1 MGKFKK
7 VTATVLSAVMALSV
21 MSIPVFAEE
30 NAENEEA
37 VVEDSKATGFP
48 EAQEG
53 VIKLTEDVTVDTITV
68 TEDITYDLNGN
79 DLTYTGG
86 PISFE
91 GTTLRFI
98 DSSVKG
104 SKRGGTLELIG
115 IKGTTSAINP
125 KKDAAVEVKNINI
138 ECTGSAFYPQGD
150 AAAVN
155 IENCD
160 LKAAVYGIG
169 TNAATV
175 DNYGVVINIENSK
188 IITSSDDGDNT
199 AVLINVDGELNIIDS
214 ELISDRQALVVR
226 AGDAKVVGTKIT
238 VTGKFA
244 EQKDGN
250 ATKYQD
256 GNWKSGN
263 EVPTGAII
271 AGNTSE
277 SAYKAEA
284 NLTIE
289 DCEIES
295 ENKDVPAIFT
305 DANKNFAS
313 EVKITGNETVV
324 TGSVMKNNEQENA
337 DIVIMNG
344 TFTDDVE
351 EYLDEDSH
359 LVKDEDGNYVAM
371 DDKAFEESEKTFYI
385 NDVDDLELAVKNQAD
400 GVTWIFTGEDYE
412 IDSTILI
419 TSDIIIEGN
428 GSTIKV
434 TTDISGEPNGS
445 NSAIEI
451 ENGANVV
458 INNISIDGN
467 ENVKHG
473 INIFTAQGEDKI
485 KVELNGVSIEDC
497 KGYGV
502 VNNASDLTVTDI
514 STSGNG
520 WGGINVDN
528 SKSAGTDGASITING
543 GKIDEDNSLYFEN
556 ANAEA
561 GTTIDA
567 VIKDGTFEGNVT
579 VAGNNADVTI
589 EDGKFNGKVE
599 VTEDSNSDL
608 TIENGKFTNDV
619 SEYLDEDSHLV
630 KDEDGNYIAM
640 DEETYEDYLDD
651 NKSHGSSFELEEKEN
666 NRKDDDDKDK
676 EEDKKPEEPE
686 EESIFSDVAINDPNY
701 DAIVKVF
708 EKGWM
713 VGVSDGVFAPNGTLT
728 RGMAAT
734 ILWNKA
740 GKPEPVNA
748 APFLD
753 VTADAWYA
761 KAVAWAY
768 EQGIVLG
775 YDAETFGPND
785 FVTTE
790 QFTIMLDK
798 SEGKTPAPYAGGA
811 PNATRAWVASEI
823 A

>member
-37 VVEDSKATGFP
+37 VVEDSKATGLP
-48 EAQEG
+48 EAEDG
-53 VIKLTEDVTVDTITV
+53 VIKLTDDVTVDKITV

-86 PISFE
+86 PIGFE
-91 GTTLRFI
+91 EHTLRFI

-104 SKRGGTLELIG
+104 SKRGGTLKLTG
-115 IKGTTSAINP
+115 VAGNSSAINP
-125 KKDAAVEVKNINI
+125 KKGATVEVKNIKI
-138 ECTGSAFYPQGD
+138 ECTGSVFYPQGNT
-150 AAAVN
+150 AAVN
-155 IENCD
+155 IKNCD
-160 LKAAVYGIG
+160 IEAAVYGVG

-188 IITSSDDGDNT
+188 ITTSSDNGDNT
-199 AVLINVDGELNIIDS
+199 AVLINVEGTLNITDS
-214 ELISDRQALVVR
+214 ELTSDRQALVVR
-226 AGDAKVVGTKIT
+226 AGDAKVIGTKIT

-277 SAYKAEA
+277 NAYEAEA

-289 DCEIES
+289 DCEIGS

-313 EVKITGNETVV
+313 EVEITGNKTVV

-351 EYLDEDSH
+351 Q
-359 LVKDEDGNYVAM
+359 
-371 DDKAFEESEKTFYI
+371 F
-385 NDVDDLELAVKNQAD
+385 
-400 GVTWIFTGEDYE
+400 
-412 IDSTILI
+412 
-419 TSDIIIEGN
+419 
-428 GSTIKV
+428 
-434 TTDISGEPNGS
+434 
-445 NSAIEI
+445 
-451 ENGANVV
+451 
-458 INNISIDGN
+458 
-467 ENVKHG
+467 
-473 INIFTAQGEDKI
+473 
-485 KVELNGVSIEDC
+485 
-497 KGYGV
+497 
-502 VNNASDLTVTDI
+502 
-514 STSGNG
+514 
-520 WGGINVDN
+520 
-528 SKSAGTDGASITING
+528 
-543 GKIDEDNSLYFEN
+543 
-556 ANAEA
+556 
-561 GTTIDA
+561 
-567 VIKDGTFEGNVT
+567 
-579 VAGNNADVTI
+579 
-589 EDGKFNGKVE
+589 
-599 VTEDSNSDL
+599 
-608 TIENGKFTNDV
+608 
-619 SEYLDEDSHLV
+619 LDEDSHLV

-651 NKSHGSSFELEEKEN
+651 NKSHGSRYELEEKEN
-666 NRKDDDDKDK
+666 DRKDDDDEDK
-676 EEDKKPEEPE
+676 EEDKKPEEKPEEPE
-686 EESIFSDVAINDPNY
+686 EESIFGDVAIDDPNY

-811 PNATRAWVASEI
+811 PNATRAWVASKI

>member
-1 MGKFKK
+1 MGRFKK
-7 VTATVLSAVMALSV
+7 VIATVLSAVMAFSV
-21 MSIPVFAEE
+21 MGVTAFADDKYAKDAEIKIATAEE
-30 NAENEEA
+30 L
-37 VVEDSKATGFP
+37 VE
-48 EAQEG
+48 
-53 VIKLTEDVTVDTITV
+53 
-68 TEDITYDLNGN
+68 
-79 DLTYTGG
+79 
-86 PISFE
+86 
-91 GTTLRFI
+91 
-98 DSSVKG
+98 
-104 SKRGGTLELIG
+104 
-115 IKGTTSAINP
+115 
-125 KKDAAVEVKNINI
+125 
-138 ECTGSAFYPQGD
+138 
-150 AAAVN
+150 
-155 IENCD
+155 
-160 LKAAVYGIG
+160 
-169 TNAATV
+169 
-175 DNYGVVINIENSK
+175 
-188 IITSSDDGDNT
+188 
-199 AVLINVDGELNIIDS
+199 
-214 ELISDRQALVVR
+214 
-226 AGDAKVVGTKIT
+226 
-238 VTGKFA
+238 
-244 EQKDGN
+244 
-250 ATKYQD
+250 
-256 GNWKSGN
+256 
-263 EVPTGAII
+263 
-271 AGNTSE
+271 
-277 SAYKAEA
+277 
-284 NLTIE
+284 
-289 DCEIES
+289 
-295 ENKDVPAIFT
+295 
-305 DANKNFAS
+305 
-313 EVKITGNETVV
+313 
-324 TGSVMKNNEQENA
+324 
-337 DIVIMNG
+337 
-344 TFTDDVE
+344 
-351 EYLDEDSH
+351 
-359 LVKDEDGNYVAM
+359 
-371 DDKAFEESEKTFYI
+371 
-385 NDVDDLELAVKNQAD
+385 AVKNQKN
-400 GVTWIFTGEDYE
+400 GQTWILSEGEYDVDDDLLEVEANINGVKNGFVFPIFVDDITIKAAKGDDVLITSSYDPGKESGGIWSNQNLITISGKNVEIQGVDLKGNYNSYYEGCNKVIELIAGGKNLVIEDVELLPLEDSEGKVSSGSIYFNVDDAGDSILKDVTMYSWVNAKAVNDGTVTVDNLVQDFRNNVYAGYSDDNYGYAWNPGVSGENVEVEKLVIKADNNTKIDEQIFNDNLRNGTVIELEEGTYE
-412 IDSTILI
+412 IDKTLLIDKDVTIN
-419 TSDIIIEGN
+419 GN

-434 TTDISGEPNGS
+434 TTDIFGEPNGS

-458 INNISIDGN
+458 INNVSIDGN

-543 GKIDEDNSLYFEN
+543 GKIDEDNSVYFEN

-561 GTTIDA
+561 GTTVDA

-666 NRKDDDDKDK
+666 DRKDDDDKDK

-713 VGVSDGVFAPNGTLT
+713 VGVSEKVFAPNGTLT

-811 PNATRAWVASEI
+811 PNATRAWVASKI

>member
-37 VVEDSKATGFP
+37 VVEDSKATGLP
-48 EAQEG
+48 EAEDG
-53 VIKLTEDVTVDTITV
+53 VIKLTDDVTVDKITV

-86 PISFE
+86 SIGFE
-91 GTTLRFI
+91 EHTLRFI

-104 SKRGGTLELIG
+104 SKRGGTLKLTG
-115 IKGTTSAINP
+115 VAGNSSAINP
-125 KKDAAVEVKNINI
+125 KKGATVEVKNIKI
-138 ECTGSAFYPQGD
+138 ECTGSVFYPQGNT
-150 AAAVN
+150 AAVN
-155 IENCD
+155 IKNCD
-160 LKAAVYGIG
+160 IEAAVYGVG

-188 IITSSDDGDNT
+188 ITTSSDNGDNT
-199 AVLINVDGELNIIDS
+199 AVLINVEGTLNITDS
-214 ELISDRQALVVR
+214 ELTSDRQALVVR
-226 AGDAKVVGTKIT
+226 AGDAKVIGTKIT

-244 EQKDGN
+244 EDQDGN
-250 ATKYQD
+250 AEKYQN
-256 GNWKSGN
+256 GNWGSGN

-277 SAYKAEA
+277 TAYKAEA

-295 ENKDVPAIFT
+295 ENKNVPAIFT

-351 EYLDEDSH
+351 QFLDEDSH

-371 DDKAFEESEKTFYI
+371 D
-385 NDVDDLELAVKNQAD
+385 
-400 GVTWIFTGEDYE
+400 
-412 IDSTILI
+412 
-419 TSDIIIEGN
+419 
-428 GSTIKV
+428 
-434 TTDISGEPNGS
+434 
-445 NSAIEI
+445 
-451 ENGANVV
+451 
-458 INNISIDGN
+458 
-467 ENVKHG
+467 
-473 INIFTAQGEDKI
+473 
-485 KVELNGVSIEDC
+485 
-497 KGYGV
+497 
-502 VNNASDLTVTDI
+502 
-514 STSGNG
+514 
-520 WGGINVDN
+520 
-528 SKSAGTDGASITING
+528 
-543 GKIDEDNSLYFEN
+543 
-556 ANAEA
+556 
-561 GTTIDA
+561 
-567 VIKDGTFEGNVT
+567 
-579 VAGNNADVTI
+579 
-589 EDGKFNGKVE
+589 
-599 VTEDSNSDL
+599 
-608 TIENGKFTNDV
+608 
-619 SEYLDEDSHLV
+619 
-630 KDEDGNYIAM
+630 
-640 DEETYEDYLDD
+640 EETYEDYLDD
-651 NKSHGSSFELEEKEN
+651 NKSHGSRYELEEKEN
-666 NRKDDDDKDK
+666 NRKDDDDEDK
-676 EEDKKPEEPE
+676 EEDKKPEEKPEEPE

-713 VGVSDGVFAPNGTLT
+713 VGVSEKVFAPNGTLT

-811 PNATRAWVASEI
+811 PNATRAWVASKI

>member
-7 VTATVLSAVMALSV
+7 VIATVLSAVMAFSV
-21 MSIPVFAEE
+21 MGVTAFADDKYAKDAEIKIATAEE
-30 NAENEEA
+30 L
-37 VVEDSKATGFP
+37 VE
-48 EAQEG
+48 
-53 VIKLTEDVTVDTITV
+53 
-68 TEDITYDLNGN
+68 
-79 DLTYTGG
+79 
-86 PISFE
+86 
-91 GTTLRFI
+91 
-98 DSSVKG
+98 
-104 SKRGGTLELIG
+104 
-115 IKGTTSAINP
+115 
-125 KKDAAVEVKNINI
+125 
-138 ECTGSAFYPQGD
+138 
-150 AAAVN
+150 
-155 IENCD
+155 
-160 LKAAVYGIG
+160 
-169 TNAATV
+169 
-175 DNYGVVINIENSK
+175 
-188 IITSSDDGDNT
+188 
-199 AVLINVDGELNIIDS
+199 
-214 ELISDRQALVVR
+214 
-226 AGDAKVVGTKIT
+226 
-238 VTGKFA
+238 
-244 EQKDGN
+244 
-250 ATKYQD
+250 
-256 GNWKSGN
+256 
-263 EVPTGAII
+263 
-271 AGNTSE
+271 
-277 SAYKAEA
+277 
-284 NLTIE
+284 
-289 DCEIES
+289 
-295 ENKDVPAIFT
+295 
-305 DANKNFAS
+305 
-313 EVKITGNETVV
+313 
-324 TGSVMKNNEQENA
+324 
-337 DIVIMNG
+337 
-344 TFTDDVE
+344 
-351 EYLDEDSH
+351 
-359 LVKDEDGNYVAM
+359 
-371 DDKAFEESEKTFYI
+371 
-385 NDVDDLELAVKNQAD
+385 AVKNQKN
-400 GVTWIFTGEDYE
+400 GQTWILSEGEYDVDDDLLEVEANINGVKNGFVFPIFVDDITIKAAKGDDVLITSSYDPGKESGGIWSNQNLITISGKNVEIQGVDLKGNYNSYYEGCNKVIELIAGGKNLVIEDVELLPLEDSEGKVSSGSIYFNVDDAGDSILKDVTMHSWVNAKAVNDGTVTVDNLVQDFRNNVYAGYSDDNYGYAWNPGVSGENVEVEKLVIKADNNTKIDEQIFNDNLRNGTVIELEEGTYE
-412 IDSTILI
+412 IDKTLLIDKDVTIN
-419 TSDIIIEGN
+419 GN

-434 TTDISGEPNGS
+434 TTDIFGEPNGS

-458 INNISIDGN
+458 INNVSIDGN

-543 GKIDEDNSLYFEN
+543 GKIDEDNSVYFEN

-561 GTTIDA
+561 GTTVDA

-640 DEETYEDYLDD
+640 DEEEYEDYLDD

-713 VGVSDGVFAPNGTLT
+713 VGVSEKVFAPNGTLT

-811 PNATRAWVASEI
+811 PNATRAWVASKI

>member
-37 VVEDSKATGFP
+37 VVEDSKATGLP
-48 EAQEG
+48 EAEDG
-53 VIKLTEDVTVDTITV
+53 VIKLTDDVTVDKITV

-86 PISFE
+86 PIGFE
-91 GTTLRFI
+91 EHTLRFI

-104 SKRGGTLELIG
+104 SKRGGTLKLTG
-115 IKGTTSAINP
+115 VAGNSSAINP
-125 KKDAAVEVKNINI
+125 KKGATVEVKNIKI
-138 ECTGSAFYPQGD
+138 ECTGSVFYPQGNT
-150 AAAVN
+150 AAVN
-155 IENCD
+155 IKNCD
-160 LKAAVYGIG
+160 IEAAVYGVG

-188 IITSSDDGDNT
+188 ITTSSDNGDNT
-199 AVLINVDGELNIIDS
+199 AVLINVEGTLNITDS
-214 ELISDRQALVVR
+214 ELTSDRQALVVR
-226 AGDAKVVGTKIT
+226 AGDAKVIGTKIT

-277 SAYKAEA
+277 NAYEAEA

-289 DCEIES
+289 DCEIGS

-313 EVKITGNETVV
+313 EVEITGNKTVV

-351 EYLDEDSH
+351 QFLDEDSH

-371 DDKAFEESEKTFYI
+371 D
-385 NDVDDLELAVKNQAD
+385 
-400 GVTWIFTGEDYE
+400 
-412 IDSTILI
+412 
-419 TSDIIIEGN
+419 
-428 GSTIKV
+428 
-434 TTDISGEPNGS
+434 
-445 NSAIEI
+445 
-451 ENGANVV
+451 
-458 INNISIDGN
+458 
-467 ENVKHG
+467 
-473 INIFTAQGEDKI
+473 
-485 KVELNGVSIEDC
+485 
-497 KGYGV
+497 
-502 VNNASDLTVTDI
+502 
-514 STSGNG
+514 
-520 WGGINVDN
+520 
-528 SKSAGTDGASITING
+528 
-543 GKIDEDNSLYFEN
+543 
-556 ANAEA
+556 
-561 GTTIDA
+561 
-567 VIKDGTFEGNVT
+567 
-579 VAGNNADVTI
+579 
-589 EDGKFNGKVE
+589 
-599 VTEDSNSDL
+599 
-608 TIENGKFTNDV
+608 
-619 SEYLDEDSHLV
+619 
-630 KDEDGNYIAM
+630 
-640 DEETYEDYLDD
+640 EETYEDYLDD
-651 NKSHGSSFELEEKEN
+651 KKSHGSRYELEEKEN
-666 NRKDDDDKDK
+666 DRKDDDDEDK
-676 EEDKKPEEPE
+676 EENKKPEEKPEEPE
-686 EESIFSDVAINDPNY
+686 EESIFSDVAIDDPNY

-811 PNATRAWVASEI
+811 PNATRAWVASKI

>member
-37 VVEDSKATGFP
+37 VVEDSKATGLP
-48 EAQEG
+48 EAEDG
-53 VIKLTEDVTVDTITV
+53 VIKLTDDVTVDKITV

-86 PISFE
+86 SIGFE
-91 GTTLRFI
+91 EHTLRFI

-104 SKRGGTLELIG
+104 SKRGGTLKLTG
-115 IKGTTSAINP
+115 VAGNSSAINP
-125 KKDAAVEVKNINI
+125 KKGATVEVKNIKI
-138 ECTGSAFYPQGD
+138 ECTGSVFYPQGNT
-150 AAAVN
+150 AAVN
-155 IENCD
+155 IKNCD
-160 LKAAVYGIG
+160 IEAAVYGVG

-188 IITSSDDGDNT
+188 ITTSSDNGDNT
-199 AVLINVDGELNIIDS
+199 AVLINVEGTLNITDS
-214 ELISDRQALVVR
+214 ELTSDRQALVVR
-226 AGDAKVVGTKIT
+226 AGDAKVIGTKIT

-271 AGNTSE
+271 VG
-277 SAYKAEA
+277 
-284 NLTIE
+284 
-289 DCEIES
+289 EIES
-295 ENKDVPAIFT
+295 ENKEVPAIFT

-351 EYLDEDSH
+351 Q
-359 LVKDEDGNYVAM
+359 
-371 DDKAFEESEKTFYI
+371 F
-385 NDVDDLELAVKNQAD
+385 
-400 GVTWIFTGEDYE
+400 
-412 IDSTILI
+412 
-419 TSDIIIEGN
+419 
-428 GSTIKV
+428 
-434 TTDISGEPNGS
+434 
-445 NSAIEI
+445 
-451 ENGANVV
+451 
-458 INNISIDGN
+458 
-467 ENVKHG
+467 
-473 INIFTAQGEDKI
+473 
-485 KVELNGVSIEDC
+485 
-497 KGYGV
+497 
-502 VNNASDLTVTDI
+502 
-514 STSGNG
+514 
-520 WGGINVDN
+520 
-528 SKSAGTDGASITING
+528 
-543 GKIDEDNSLYFEN
+543 
-556 ANAEA
+556 
-561 GTTIDA
+561 
-567 VIKDGTFEGNVT
+567 
-579 VAGNNADVTI
+579 
-589 EDGKFNGKVE
+589 
-599 VTEDSNSDL
+599 
-608 TIENGKFTNDV
+608 
-619 SEYLDEDSHLV
+619 LDEDSHLV

-686 EESIFSDVAINDPNY
+686 EESIFSDVAIDDPNY

-811 PNATRAWVASEI
+811 PNATRAWVASKI

>member
-37 VVEDSKATGFP
+37 VVEDSKATGLP
-48 EAQEG
+48 EAEDG
-53 VIKLTEDVTVDTITV
+53 VIKLTDDVTVDKITV

-86 PISFE
+86 PIGFE
-91 GTTLRFI
+91 EHTLRFI

-104 SKRGGTLELIG
+104 SKRGGTLKLTG
-115 IKGTTSAINP
+115 VAGNSSAINP
-125 KKDAAVEVKNINI
+125 KKGATVEVKNIKI
-138 ECTGSAFYPQGD
+138 ECTGSVFYPQGNT
-150 AAAVN
+150 AAVN
-155 IENCD
+155 IKNCD
-160 LKAAVYGIG
+160 IEAAVYGVG

-188 IITSSDDGDNT
+188 ITTSSDNGDNT
-199 AVLINVDGELNIIDS
+199 AVLINVEGTLNITDS
-214 ELISDRQALVVR
+214 ELTSDRQALVVR
-226 AGDAKVVGTKIT
+226 AGDAKVIGTKIT

-277 SAYKAEA
+277 NAYEAEA

-289 DCEIES
+289 DCEIGS

-313 EVKITGNETVV
+313 EVEITGNKTVV

-351 EYLDEDSH
+351 Q
-359 LVKDEDGNYVAM
+359 
-371 DDKAFEESEKTFYI
+371 F
-385 NDVDDLELAVKNQAD
+385 
-400 GVTWIFTGEDYE
+400 
-412 IDSTILI
+412 
-419 TSDIIIEGN
+419 
-428 GSTIKV
+428 
-434 TTDISGEPNGS
+434 
-445 NSAIEI
+445 
-451 ENGANVV
+451 
-458 INNISIDGN
+458 
-467 ENVKHG
+467 
-473 INIFTAQGEDKI
+473 
-485 KVELNGVSIEDC
+485 
-497 KGYGV
+497 
-502 VNNASDLTVTDI
+502 
-514 STSGNG
+514 
-520 WGGINVDN
+520 
-528 SKSAGTDGASITING
+528 
-543 GKIDEDNSLYFEN
+543 
-556 ANAEA
+556 
-561 GTTIDA
+561 
-567 VIKDGTFEGNVT
+567 
-579 VAGNNADVTI
+579 
-589 EDGKFNGKVE
+589 
-599 VTEDSNSDL
+599 
-608 TIENGKFTNDV
+608 
-619 SEYLDEDSHLV
+619 LDEDSHLV

-651 NKSHGSSFELEEKEN
+651 NKSHGSRYELEEKEN
-666 NRKDDDDKDK
+666 DRKDDDDEDK
-676 EEDKKPEEPE
+676 EEDKKPEEKPEEPE
-686 EESIFSDVAINDPNY
+686 EESIFSDVAIDDPNY

-811 PNATRAWVASEI
+811 PNATRAWVASKI

>member
-37 VVEDSKATGFP
+37 VVEDSKATGLP
-48 EAQEG
+48 EAEDG
-53 VIKLTEDVTVDTITV
+53 VIKLTDDVTVDKITV

-86 PISFE
+86 SIGFE
-91 GTTLRFI
+91 EHTLRFI

-104 SKRGGTLELIG
+104 SKRGGTLKLTG
-115 IKGTTSAINP
+115 VAGNSSAINP
-125 KKDAAVEVKNINI
+125 KKGATVEVKNIKI
-138 ECTGSAFYPQGD
+138 ECTGSVFYPQGNT
-150 AAAVN
+150 AAVN
-155 IENCD
+155 IKNCD
-160 LKAAVYGIG
+160 IEAAVYGVG

-188 IITSSDDGDNT
+188 ITTSSDNGDNT
-199 AVLINVDGELNIIDS
+199 AVLINVEGTLNITDS
-214 ELISDRQALVVR
+214 ELTSDRQALVVR
-226 AGDAKVVGTKIT
+226 AGDAKVIGTKIT

-271 AGNTSE
+271 VGNTSE
-277 SAYKAEA
+277 NAYEAEA
-284 NLTIE
+284 NLTIK

-295 ENKDVPAIFT
+295 ENKEVPAIFT

-351 EYLDEDSH
+351 Q
-359 LVKDEDGNYVAM
+359 
-371 DDKAFEESEKTFYI
+371 F
-385 NDVDDLELAVKNQAD
+385 
-400 GVTWIFTGEDYE
+400 
-412 IDSTILI
+412 
-419 TSDIIIEGN
+419 
-428 GSTIKV
+428 
-434 TTDISGEPNGS
+434 
-445 NSAIEI
+445 
-451 ENGANVV
+451 
-458 INNISIDGN
+458 
-467 ENVKHG
+467 
-473 INIFTAQGEDKI
+473 
-485 KVELNGVSIEDC
+485 
-497 KGYGV
+497 
-502 VNNASDLTVTDI
+502 
-514 STSGNG
+514 
-520 WGGINVDN
+520 
-528 SKSAGTDGASITING
+528 
-543 GKIDEDNSLYFEN
+543 
-556 ANAEA
+556 
-561 GTTIDA
+561 
-567 VIKDGTFEGNVT
+567 
-579 VAGNNADVTI
+579 
-589 EDGKFNGKVE
+589 
-599 VTEDSNSDL
+599 
-608 TIENGKFTNDV
+608 
-619 SEYLDEDSHLV
+619 LDEDSHLV

-651 NKSHGSSFELEEKEN
+651 NKSHGSRYELEEKEN
-666 NRKDDDDKDK
+666 DRKDDDDKDK
-676 EEDKKPEEPE
+676 EEDKKPETPE
-686 EESIFSDVAINDPNY
+686 EESIFGDVAIDDPNY

-811 PNATRAWVASEI
+811 PNATRAWVASKI

>member
-37 VVEDSKATGFP
+37 VVEDSKATGLP
-48 EAQEG
+48 EAEDG
-53 VIKLTEDVTVDTITV
+53 VIKLTDDVTVDKITV

-86 PISFE
+86 PIGFE
-91 GTTLRFI
+91 EHTLRFI

-104 SKRGGTLELIG
+104 SKRGGTLKLTG
-115 IKGTTSAINP
+115 VAGNSSAINP
-125 KKDAAVEVKNINI
+125 KKGATVEVKNIKI
-138 ECTGSAFYPQGD
+138 ECTGSVFYPQGNT
-150 AAAVN
+150 AAVN
-155 IENCD
+155 IKNCD
-160 LKAAVYGIG
+160 IEAAVYGVG

-188 IITSSDDGDNT
+188 ITTSSKDGDNT

-214 ELISDRQALVVR
+214 ELTSDRQALVVR
-226 AGDAKVVGTKIT
+226 AGDAKVTGTKIT

-244 EQKDGN
+244 EQKNGN

-277 SAYKAEA
+277 NAYEAEA

-313 EVKITGNETVV
+313 EVEITGNKTVV

-351 EYLDEDSH
+351 QFLDEYSH
-359 LVKDEDGNYVAM
+359 LVKDEDGNYV
-371 DDKAFEESEKTFYI
+371 
-385 NDVDDLELAVKNQAD
+385 
-400 GVTWIFTGEDYE
+400 
-412 IDSTILI
+412 
-419 TSDIIIEGN
+419 
-428 GSTIKV
+428 
-434 TTDISGEPNGS
+434 
-445 NSAIEI
+445 
-451 ENGANVV
+451 
-458 INNISIDGN
+458 
-467 ENVKHG
+467 
-473 INIFTAQGEDKI
+473 
-485 KVELNGVSIEDC
+485 
-497 KGYGV
+497 
-502 VNNASDLTVTDI
+502 
-514 STSGNG
+514 
-520 WGGINVDN
+520 
-528 SKSAGTDGASITING
+528 
-543 GKIDEDNSLYFEN
+543 
-556 ANAEA
+556 
-561 GTTIDA
+561 
-567 VIKDGTFEGNVT
+567 
-579 VAGNNADVTI
+579 
-589 EDGKFNGKVE
+589 
-599 VTEDSNSDL
+599 
-608 TIENGKFTNDV
+608 
-619 SEYLDEDSHLV
+619 
-630 KDEDGNYIAM
+630 AM

-651 NKSHGSSFELEEKEN
+651 NKSHGSRYELEEKEN
-666 NRKDDDDKDK
+666 NRKDDDDEDK
-676 EEDKKPEEPE
+676 EEDKKPEEKPE
-686 EESIFSDVAINDPNY
+686 EPKEESIFSDVAIDDPNY

-713 VGVSDGVFAPNGTLT
+713 VGVSEKVFAPNGTLT

>member
-7 VTATVLSAVMALSV
+7 VIATVLSAVMAFSV
-21 MSIPVFAEE
+21 MGVTAFADDKYAKDAEIKIATAEE
-30 NAENEEA
+30 L
-37 VVEDSKATGFP
+37 VE
-48 EAQEG
+48 
-53 VIKLTEDVTVDTITV
+53 
-68 TEDITYDLNGN
+68 
-79 DLTYTGG
+79 
-86 PISFE
+86 
-91 GTTLRFI
+91 
-98 DSSVKG
+98 
-104 SKRGGTLELIG
+104 
-115 IKGTTSAINP
+115 
-125 KKDAAVEVKNINI
+125 
-138 ECTGSAFYPQGD
+138 
-150 AAAVN
+150 
-155 IENCD
+155 
-160 LKAAVYGIG
+160 
-169 TNAATV
+169 
-175 DNYGVVINIENSK
+175 
-188 IITSSDDGDNT
+188 
-199 AVLINVDGELNIIDS
+199 
-214 ELISDRQALVVR
+214 
-226 AGDAKVVGTKIT
+226 
-238 VTGKFA
+238 
-244 EQKDGN
+244 
-250 ATKYQD
+250 
-256 GNWKSGN
+256 
-263 EVPTGAII
+263 
-271 AGNTSE
+271 
-277 SAYKAEA
+277 
-284 NLTIE
+284 
-289 DCEIES
+289 
-295 ENKDVPAIFT
+295 
-305 DANKNFAS
+305 
-313 EVKITGNETVV
+313 
-324 TGSVMKNNEQENA
+324 
-337 DIVIMNG
+337 
-344 TFTDDVE
+344 
-351 EYLDEDSH
+351 
-359 LVKDEDGNYVAM
+359 
-371 DDKAFEESEKTFYI
+371 
-385 NDVDDLELAVKNQAD
+385 AVKNQKN
-400 GVTWIFTGEDYE
+400 GQTWILSEGEYDVDDDLLEVEANINGVKNGFVFPIFVDDITIKAAKVDDVLITSSYDPGKESGGIWSNQNLITISGKNVEIQGVDLKGNYNSYYEGCNKVIELIAGGKNLVIEDVELLPLEDSEGKVSSGSIYFNVDDAGDSILKDVTMYSWVNAKAVNDGTVTVDNLVQDFRNNVYAGYSDDNYGYAWNPGVSGENVEVEKLVIKADNNTKIDEQIFNDNLRNGTVIELEEGTYE
-412 IDSTILI
+412 IDKTLLIDKDVTIN
-419 TSDIIIEGN
+419 GN

-434 TTDISGEPNGS
+434 TTDIFGEPNGS

-458 INNISIDGN
+458 INNVSIDGN

-543 GKIDEDNSLYFEN
+543 GKIDEDNSVYFEN

-561 GTTIDA
+561 GTTVDA

-666 NRKDDDDKDK
+666 DRKDDDDKDK
-676 EEDKKPEEPE
+676 EEDKKPETPE
-686 EESIFSDVAINDPNY
+686 EESIFGDVAIDDPNY

-811 PNATRAWVASEI
+811 PNATRAWVASKI

>member
-7 VTATVLSAVMALSV
+7 VIATVLSAVMAFSV
-21 MSIPVFAEE
+21 MGVTAFADDKYAKDAEIKIATAEE
-30 NAENEEA
+30 L
-37 VVEDSKATGFP
+37 VE
-48 EAQEG
+48 
-53 VIKLTEDVTVDTITV
+53 
-68 TEDITYDLNGN
+68 
-79 DLTYTGG
+79 
-86 PISFE
+86 
-91 GTTLRFI
+91 
-98 DSSVKG
+98 
-104 SKRGGTLELIG
+104 
-115 IKGTTSAINP
+115 
-125 KKDAAVEVKNINI
+125 
-138 ECTGSAFYPQGD
+138 
-150 AAAVN
+150 
-155 IENCD
+155 
-160 LKAAVYGIG
+160 
-169 TNAATV
+169 
-175 DNYGVVINIENSK
+175 
-188 IITSSDDGDNT
+188 
-199 AVLINVDGELNIIDS
+199 
-214 ELISDRQALVVR
+214 
-226 AGDAKVVGTKIT
+226 
-238 VTGKFA
+238 
-244 EQKDGN
+244 
-250 ATKYQD
+250 
-256 GNWKSGN
+256 
-263 EVPTGAII
+263 
-271 AGNTSE
+271 
-277 SAYKAEA
+277 
-284 NLTIE
+284 
-289 DCEIES
+289 
-295 ENKDVPAIFT
+295 
-305 DANKNFAS
+305 
-313 EVKITGNETVV
+313 
-324 TGSVMKNNEQENA
+324 
-337 DIVIMNG
+337 
-344 TFTDDVE
+344 
-351 EYLDEDSH
+351 
-359 LVKDEDGNYVAM
+359 
-371 DDKAFEESEKTFYI
+371 
-385 NDVDDLELAVKNQAD
+385 AVKNQKN
-400 GVTWIFTGEDYE
+400 GQTWILSEGEYDVDDDLLEVEANINGVKNGFVFPIFVDDITIKAAKGDDVLITSSYDPGKESGGIWSNQNLITISGKNVEIQGVDLKGNYNSYYEGCNKVIELIAGGKNLVIEDVELLPLEDSEGKVSSGSIYFNVDDAGDSILKDVTMYSWVNAKAVNDGTVTVDNLVQDFRNNVYAGYSDDNYGYAWNPGVSGENVEVEKLVIKADNNTKIDEQIFNDNLRNGTVIELEEGTYE
-412 IDSTILI
+412 IDKTLLIDKDVTIN
-419 TSDIIIEGN
+419 GN

-434 TTDISGEPNGS
+434 TTDIFGEPNGS

-458 INNISIDGN
+458 INNVSIDGN

-543 GKIDEDNSLYFEN
+543 GKIDEDNSVYFEN

-561 GTTIDA
+561 GTTVDA

-666 NRKDDDDKDK
+666 DRKDDDDKDK
-676 EEDKKPEEPE
+676 EEDKKPETPE
-686 EESIFSDVAINDPNY
+686 EESIFGDVAIDDPNY

-811 PNATRAWVASEI
+811 PNATRAWVASKI

>member
-37 VVEDSKATGFP
+37 VVEDSKATGLP
-48 EAQEG
+48 EAEDG
-53 VIKLTEDVTVDTITV
+53 VIKLTDDVTVDKITV

-86 PISFE
+86 SIGFE
-91 GTTLRFI
+91 EHTLRFI

-104 SKRGGTLELIG
+104 SKRGGTLKLTG
-115 IKGTTSAINP
+115 VAGNSSAINP
-125 KKDAAVEVKNINI
+125 KKGATVEVKNIKI
-138 ECTGSAFYPQGD
+138 ECTGSVFYPQGNT
-150 AAAVN
+150 AAVN
-155 IENCD
+155 IKNCD
-160 LKAAVYGIG
+160 IEAAVYGVG

-188 IITSSDDGDNT
+188 ITTSSDNGDNT
-199 AVLINVDGELNIIDS
+199 AVLINVEGTLNITDS
-214 ELISDRQALVVR
+214 ELTSDRQALVVR
-226 AGDAKVVGTKIT
+226 AGDAKVIGTKIT

-271 AGNTSE
+271 VGNTSE
-277 SAYKAEA
+277 NAYEAEA
-284 NLTIE
+284 NLTIK

-295 ENKDVPAIFT
+295 ENKEVPAIFT

-351 EYLDEDSH
+351 QFLDEDSH

-371 DDKAFEESEKTFYI
+371 D
-385 NDVDDLELAVKNQAD
+385 
-400 GVTWIFTGEDYE
+400 
-412 IDSTILI
+412 
-419 TSDIIIEGN
+419 
-428 GSTIKV
+428 
-434 TTDISGEPNGS
+434 
-445 NSAIEI
+445 
-451 ENGANVV
+451 
-458 INNISIDGN
+458 
-467 ENVKHG
+467 
-473 INIFTAQGEDKI
+473 
-485 KVELNGVSIEDC
+485 
-497 KGYGV
+497 
-502 VNNASDLTVTDI
+502 
-514 STSGNG
+514 
-520 WGGINVDN
+520 
-528 SKSAGTDGASITING
+528 
-543 GKIDEDNSLYFEN
+543 
-556 ANAEA
+556 
-561 GTTIDA
+561 
-567 VIKDGTFEGNVT
+567 
-579 VAGNNADVTI
+579 
-589 EDGKFNGKVE
+589 
-599 VTEDSNSDL
+599 
-608 TIENGKFTNDV
+608 
-619 SEYLDEDSHLV
+619 
-630 KDEDGNYIAM
+630 
-640 DEETYEDYLDD
+640 EETYEDYLDD
-651 NKSHGSSFELEEKEN
+651 KKSHGSRYELEEKEN
-666 NRKDDDDKDK
+666 DRKDDDDEDK
-676 EEDKKPEEPE
+676 EEDKKPEEKPEEPE
-686 EESIFSDVAINDPNY
+686 EESIFSDVAIDDPNY

-811 PNATRAWVASEI
+811 PNATRAWVASKI

>member
-37 VVEDSKATGFP
+37 VVEDSKATGLP
-48 EAQEG
+48 EAEDG
-53 VIKLTEDVTVDTITV
+53 VIKLTDDVTVDKITV

-86 PISFE
+86 PIGFE
-91 GTTLRFI
+91 EHTLRFI

-104 SKRGGTLELIG
+104 SKRGGTLKLTG
-115 IKGTTSAINP
+115 VAGNSSAINP
-125 KKDAAVEVKNINI
+125 KKGATVEVKNIKI
-138 ECTGSAFYPQGD
+138 ECTGSVFYPQGNT
-150 AAAVN
+150 AAVN
-155 IENCD
+155 IKNCD
-160 LKAAVYGIG
+160 IEAAVYGVG

-188 IITSSDDGDNT
+188 ITTSSDNGDNT
-199 AVLINVDGELNIIDS
+199 AVLINVEGTLNITDS
-214 ELISDRQALVVR
+214 ELTSDRQALVVR
-226 AGDAKVVGTKIT
+226 AGDAKVIGTKIT

-277 SAYKAEA
+277 NAYEAEA

-289 DCEIES
+289 DCEIGS

-313 EVKITGNETVV
+313 EVEITGNKTVV

-351 EYLDEDSH
+351 QFLDEDSH

-371 DDKAFEESEKTFYI
+371 D
-385 NDVDDLELAVKNQAD
+385 
-400 GVTWIFTGEDYE
+400 
-412 IDSTILI
+412 
-419 TSDIIIEGN
+419 
-428 GSTIKV
+428 
-434 TTDISGEPNGS
+434 
-445 NSAIEI
+445 
-451 ENGANVV
+451 
-458 INNISIDGN
+458 
-467 ENVKHG
+467 
-473 INIFTAQGEDKI
+473 
-485 KVELNGVSIEDC
+485 
-497 KGYGV
+497 
-502 VNNASDLTVTDI
+502 
-514 STSGNG
+514 
-520 WGGINVDN
+520 
-528 SKSAGTDGASITING
+528 
-543 GKIDEDNSLYFEN
+543 
-556 ANAEA
+556 
-561 GTTIDA
+561 
-567 VIKDGTFEGNVT
+567 
-579 VAGNNADVTI
+579 
-589 EDGKFNGKVE
+589 
-599 VTEDSNSDL
+599 
-608 TIENGKFTNDV
+608 
-619 SEYLDEDSHLV
+619 
-630 KDEDGNYIAM
+630 
-640 DEETYEDYLDD
+640 EETYEDYLDD
-651 NKSHGSSFELEEKEN
+651 NKSHGSRYELEEKEN
-666 NRKDDDDKDK
+666 DRKDDDDEDK
-676 EEDKKPEEPE
+676 EENKKPEEKPEEPE
-686 EESIFSDVAINDPNY
+686 EESIFSDVAIDDPNY

-811 PNATRAWVASEI
+811 PNATRAWVASKI

>member
-37 VVEDSKATGFP
+37 VVEDSKATGLP
-48 EAQEG
+48 EAEDG
-53 VIKLTEDVTVDTITV
+53 VIKLTDDVTVDKITV

-86 PISFE
+86 PIGFE
-91 GTTLRFI
+91 EHTLRFI

-104 SKRGGTLELIG
+104 SKRGGTLKLTG
-115 IKGTTSAINP
+115 VAGNSSAINP
-125 KKDAAVEVKNINI
+125 KKGATVEVKNIKI
-138 ECTGSAFYPQGD
+138 ECTGSVFYPQGNT
-150 AAAVN
+150 AAVN
-155 IENCD
+155 IKNCD
-160 LKAAVYGIG
+160 IEAAVYGVG

-188 IITSSDDGDNT
+188 ITTSSDNGDNT
-199 AVLINVDGELNIIDS
+199 AVLINVEGTLNITDS
-214 ELISDRQALVVR
+214 ELTSDRQALVVR
-226 AGDAKVVGTKIT
+226 AGDAKVIGTKIT

-277 SAYKAEA
+277 NAYEAEA

-289 DCEIES
+289 DCEIGS

-313 EVKITGNETVV
+313 EVEITGNKTVV

-351 EYLDEDSH
+351 Q
-359 LVKDEDGNYVAM
+359 
-371 DDKAFEESEKTFYI
+371 F
-385 NDVDDLELAVKNQAD
+385 
-400 GVTWIFTGEDYE
+400 
-412 IDSTILI
+412 
-419 TSDIIIEGN
+419 
-428 GSTIKV
+428 
-434 TTDISGEPNGS
+434 
-445 NSAIEI
+445 
-451 ENGANVV
+451 
-458 INNISIDGN
+458 
-467 ENVKHG
+467 
-473 INIFTAQGEDKI
+473 
-485 KVELNGVSIEDC
+485 
-497 KGYGV
+497 
-502 VNNASDLTVTDI
+502 
-514 STSGNG
+514 
-520 WGGINVDN
+520 
-528 SKSAGTDGASITING
+528 
-543 GKIDEDNSLYFEN
+543 
-556 ANAEA
+556 
-561 GTTIDA
+561 
-567 VIKDGTFEGNVT
+567 
-579 VAGNNADVTI
+579 
-589 EDGKFNGKVE
+589 
-599 VTEDSNSDL
+599 
-608 TIENGKFTNDV
+608 
-619 SEYLDEDSHLV
+619 LDEDSHLV

-651 NKSHGSSFELEEKEN
+651 NKSHGSRYELEEKEN
-666 NRKDDDDKDK
+666 DRKDDDDEDK
-676 EEDKKPEEPE
+676 EEDKKPEEKPEEPE
-686 EESIFSDVAINDPNY
+686 EESIFSDVAIDDPNY

-753 VTADAWYA
+753 VTADAWYT

-811 PNATRAWVASEI
+811 PNATRAWVASKI

>member
-37 VVEDSKATGFP
+37 VVEDSKATGLP
-48 EAQEG
+48 EAEDG
-53 VIKLTEDVTVDTITV
+53 VIKLTDDVTVDKITV

-86 PISFE
+86 SIGFE
-91 GTTLRFI
+91 EHTLRFI

-104 SKRGGTLELIG
+104 SKRGGTLKLTG
-115 IKGTTSAINP
+115 VAGNSSAINP
-125 KKDAAVEVKNINI
+125 KKGATVEVKNIKI
-138 ECTGSAFYPQGD
+138 ECTGSVFYPQGNT
-150 AAAVN
+150 ATVN
-155 IENCD
+155 IKNCD
-160 LKAAVYGIG
+160 IEAAVYGVG
-169 TNAATV
+169 TNAAAV

-188 IITSSDDGDNT
+188 ITTSSDNGDNT
-199 AVLINVDGELNIIDS
+199 AVLINVEGTLNITDS
-214 ELISDRQALVVR
+214 ELTSDRQALVVR
-226 AGDAKVVGTKIT
+226 AGDAKVIGTKIT

-250 ATKYQD
+250 ATKYQN
-256 GNWKSGN
+256 GNWGTGN

-271 AGNTSE
+271 VGNTSE
-277 SAYKAEA
+277 NAYEAEA
-284 NLTIE
+284 NLTIK

-295 ENKDVPAIFT
+295 ENKEVPAIFT

-351 EYLDEDSH
+351 Q
-359 LVKDEDGNYVAM
+359 
-371 DDKAFEESEKTFYI
+371 F
-385 NDVDDLELAVKNQAD
+385 
-400 GVTWIFTGEDYE
+400 
-412 IDSTILI
+412 
-419 TSDIIIEGN
+419 
-428 GSTIKV
+428 
-434 TTDISGEPNGS
+434 
-445 NSAIEI
+445 
-451 ENGANVV
+451 
-458 INNISIDGN
+458 
-467 ENVKHG
+467 
-473 INIFTAQGEDKI
+473 
-485 KVELNGVSIEDC
+485 
-497 KGYGV
+497 
-502 VNNASDLTVTDI
+502 
-514 STSGNG
+514 
-520 WGGINVDN
+520 
-528 SKSAGTDGASITING
+528 
-543 GKIDEDNSLYFEN
+543 
-556 ANAEA
+556 
-561 GTTIDA
+561 
-567 VIKDGTFEGNVT
+567 
-579 VAGNNADVTI
+579 
-589 EDGKFNGKVE
+589 
-599 VTEDSNSDL
+599 
-608 TIENGKFTNDV
+608 
-619 SEYLDEDSHLV
+619 LDEDSHLV

-651 NKSHGSSFELEEKEN
+651 NKSHGSRYELEEKEN
-666 NRKDDDDKDK
+666 DRKDDDDEDK
-676 EEDKKPEEPE
+676 EENKKPEEKPEEPE
-686 EESIFSDVAINDPNY
+686 EESIFSDVAIDDPNY

-811 PNATRAWVASEI
+811 PNATRAWVASKI

>member
-37 VVEDSKATGFP
+37 VVEDSKATGLP
-48 EAQEG
+48 EAEDG
-53 VIKLTEDVTVDTITV
+53 VIKLTDDVTVDKITV

-86 PISFE
+86 SIGFE
-91 GTTLRFI
+91 EHTLRFI

-104 SKRGGTLELIG
+104 SKRGGTLKLTG
-115 IKGTTSAINP
+115 VAGNSSAINP
-125 KKDAAVEVKNINI
+125 KKGATVEVKNIKI
-138 ECTGSAFYPQGD
+138 ECTGSVFYPQGNT
-150 AAAVN
+150 ATVN
-155 IENCD
+155 IKNCD
-160 LKAAVYGIG
+160 IEAAVYGVG

-188 IITSSDDGDNT
+188 ITTSSDNGDNT
-199 AVLINVDGELNIIDS
+199 AVLINVEGTLNITDS
-214 ELISDRQALVVR
+214 ELTSDRQALVVR
-226 AGDAKVVGTKIT
+226 AGDAKVIGTKIT

-250 ATKYQD
+250 ATKYQN
-256 GNWKSGN
+256 GNWGTGN

-271 AGNTSE
+271 VGNTSE
-277 SAYKAEA
+277 NAYEAEA
-284 NLTIE
+284 NLTIK

-295 ENKDVPAIFT
+295 ENKEVPAIFT

-351 EYLDEDSH
+351 Q
-359 LVKDEDGNYVAM
+359 
-371 DDKAFEESEKTFYI
+371 F
-385 NDVDDLELAVKNQAD
+385 
-400 GVTWIFTGEDYE
+400 
-412 IDSTILI
+412 
-419 TSDIIIEGN
+419 
-428 GSTIKV
+428 
-434 TTDISGEPNGS
+434 
-445 NSAIEI
+445 
-451 ENGANVV
+451 
-458 INNISIDGN
+458 
-467 ENVKHG
+467 
-473 INIFTAQGEDKI
+473 
-485 KVELNGVSIEDC
+485 
-497 KGYGV
+497 
-502 VNNASDLTVTDI
+502 
-514 STSGNG
+514 
-520 WGGINVDN
+520 
-528 SKSAGTDGASITING
+528 
-543 GKIDEDNSLYFEN
+543 
-556 ANAEA
+556 
-561 GTTIDA
+561 
-567 VIKDGTFEGNVT
+567 
-579 VAGNNADVTI
+579 
-589 EDGKFNGKVE
+589 
-599 VTEDSNSDL
+599 
-608 TIENGKFTNDV
+608 
-619 SEYLDEDSHLV
+619 LDEDSHLV

-651 NKSHGSSFELEEKEN
+651 NKSHGSRYELEEKEN
-666 NRKDDDDKDK
+666 DRKDDDDEDK
-676 EEDKKPEEPE
+676 EENKKPEEKPEEPE
-686 EESIFSDVAINDPNY
+686 EESIFSDVAIDDPNY

-811 PNATRAWVASEI
+811 PNATRAWVASKI

>member
-37 VVEDSKATGFP
+37 VVEDSKATGLP
-48 EAQEG
+48 EAEDG
-53 VIKLTEDVTVDTITV
+53 VIKLTDDVTVDKITV

-79 DLTYTGG
+79 DFTYTGG
-86 PISFE
+86 SIGFE
-91 GTTLRFI
+91 EHTLRFI

-104 SKRGGTLELIG
+104 SKRGGTLKLTG
-115 IKGTTSAINP
+115 VAGNSSAINP
-125 KKDAAVEVKNINI
+125 KKGATVEIKNIKI
-138 ECTGSAFYPQGD
+138 ECTGSVFYPQGNT
-150 AAAVN
+150 AAVN
-155 IENCD
+155 IKNCD
-160 LKAAVYGIG
+160 IEAAVYGVG

-188 IITSSDDGDNT
+188 ITTSSDNGDNT
-199 AVLINVDGELNIIDS
+199 AVLINVEGTLNITDS
-214 ELISDRQALVVR
+214 ELTSDRQALVVR
-226 AGDAKVVGTKIT
+226 AGDAKVIGTKIT

-271 AGNTSE
+271 VGNTSE
-277 SAYKAEA
+277 NAYEAEA
-284 NLTIE
+284 NLTIK

-295 ENKDVPAIFT
+295 ENKEVPAIFT

-351 EYLDEDSH
+351 QFLDEDSH

-371 DDKAFEESEKTFYI
+371 D
-385 NDVDDLELAVKNQAD
+385 
-400 GVTWIFTGEDYE
+400 
-412 IDSTILI
+412 
-419 TSDIIIEGN
+419 
-428 GSTIKV
+428 
-434 TTDISGEPNGS
+434 
-445 NSAIEI
+445 
-451 ENGANVV
+451 
-458 INNISIDGN
+458 
-467 ENVKHG
+467 
-473 INIFTAQGEDKI
+473 
-485 KVELNGVSIEDC
+485 
-497 KGYGV
+497 
-502 VNNASDLTVTDI
+502 
-514 STSGNG
+514 
-520 WGGINVDN
+520 
-528 SKSAGTDGASITING
+528 
-543 GKIDEDNSLYFEN
+543 
-556 ANAEA
+556 
-561 GTTIDA
+561 
-567 VIKDGTFEGNVT
+567 
-579 VAGNNADVTI
+579 
-589 EDGKFNGKVE
+589 
-599 VTEDSNSDL
+599 
-608 TIENGKFTNDV
+608 
-619 SEYLDEDSHLV
+619 
-630 KDEDGNYIAM
+630 
-640 DEETYEDYLDD
+640 EETYEDYLDD
-651 NKSHGSSFELEEKEN
+651 KKSHGSRYELEEKEN
-666 NRKDDDDKDK
+666 DRKDDDDEDK
-676 EEDKKPEEPE
+676 EEDKKPEEKPEEPE
-686 EESIFSDVAINDPNY
+686 EESIFSDVAIDDPNY

-713 VGVSDGVFAPNGTLT
+713 VGVSEKVFAPNGTLT

-753 VTADAWYA
+753 VTADAWYT

-811 PNATRAWVASEI
+811 PNATRAWVASKI

>member
-1 MGKFKK
+1 MAKNKWRNRIHPTDRQLCLTKKSGGGKIYLVIVCLSIKTKEDVYMKNFKR
-7 VTATVLSAVMALSV
+7 VAATALSAVMALGV
-21 MSIPVFAEE
+21 MNFTVFAEGKAVAKIGDVE
-30 NAENEEA
+30 YETLNAA
-37 VVEDSKATGFP
+37 VK
-48 EAQEG
+48 EAQKEENKGCTVEVLDDIEENGIAVQSGSDFTIDFNGNTYTIDGTVGSSGTETNGLQLLKGSDITLKDGTIESDTAYVLIQNYCNLTLIDMNLKGGDNCQYVISNNCGDTVISGETNITAREGWYAFDLYYWPDNGYGEG
-53 VIKLTEDVTVDTITV
+53 VSVTFDEDMTGKVEGKVEYGSDSTATEEDCVDKAKL
-68 TEDITYDLNGN
+68 
-79 DLTYTGG
+79 
-86 PISFE
+86 
-91 GTTLRFI
+91 
-98 DSSVKG
+98 
-104 SKRGGTLELIG
+104 
-115 IKGTTSAINP
+115 
-125 KKDAAVEVKNINI
+125 
-138 ECTGSAFYPQGD
+138 
-150 AAAVN
+150 N
-155 IENCD
+155 IENGNFD
-160 LKAAVYGIG
+160 IEIKNNLK
-169 TNAATV
+169 
-175 DNYGVVINIENSK
+175 DEKPSINIK
-188 IITSSDDGDNT
+188 
-199 AVLINVDGELNIIDS
+199 
-214 ELISDRQALVVR
+214 
-226 AGDAKVVGTKIT
+226 
-238 VTGKFA
+238 
-244 EQKDGN
+244 
-250 ATKYQD
+250 
-256 GNWKSGN
+256 
-263 EVPTGAII
+263 
-271 AGNTSE
+271 
-277 SAYKAEA
+277 
-284 NLTIE
+284 
-289 DCEIES
+289 
-295 ENKDVPAIFT
+295 
-305 DANKNFAS
+305 
-313 EVKITGNETVV
+313 
-324 TGSVMKNNEQENA
+324 
-337 DIVIMNG
+337 NG
-344 TFTDDVE
+344 TFTTDIE

-434 TTDISGEPNGS
+434 RTDISGEPNGS

-467 ENVKHG
+467 QNVKHG
-473 INIFTAQGEDKI
+473 INIFTAQGEDKV

-686 EESIFSDVAINDPNY
+686 EESIFSDVAIDDPNY

-713 VGVSDGVFAPNGTLT
+713 VGVSEKVFAPNGTLT

-811 PNATRAWVASEI
+811 PNATRAWVASKI

>member
-7 VTATVLSAVMALSV
+7 VIATVLSAVMAFSV
-21 MSIPVFAEE
+21 MGVTAFADDKYAKDAEIKIATAEE
-30 NAENEEA
+30 L
-37 VVEDSKATGFP
+37 VE
-48 EAQEG
+48 
-53 VIKLTEDVTVDTITV
+53 
-68 TEDITYDLNGN
+68 
-79 DLTYTGG
+79 
-86 PISFE
+86 
-91 GTTLRFI
+91 
-98 DSSVKG
+98 
-104 SKRGGTLELIG
+104 
-115 IKGTTSAINP
+115 
-125 KKDAAVEVKNINI
+125 
-138 ECTGSAFYPQGD
+138 
-150 AAAVN
+150 
-155 IENCD
+155 
-160 LKAAVYGIG
+160 
-169 TNAATV
+169 
-175 DNYGVVINIENSK
+175 
-188 IITSSDDGDNT
+188 
-199 AVLINVDGELNIIDS
+199 
-214 ELISDRQALVVR
+214 
-226 AGDAKVVGTKIT
+226 
-238 VTGKFA
+238 
-244 EQKDGN
+244 
-250 ATKYQD
+250 
-256 GNWKSGN
+256 
-263 EVPTGAII
+263 
-271 AGNTSE
+271 
-277 SAYKAEA
+277 
-284 NLTIE
+284 
-289 DCEIES
+289 
-295 ENKDVPAIFT
+295 
-305 DANKNFAS
+305 
-313 EVKITGNETVV
+313 
-324 TGSVMKNNEQENA
+324 
-337 DIVIMNG
+337 
-344 TFTDDVE
+344 
-351 EYLDEDSH
+351 
-359 LVKDEDGNYVAM
+359 
-371 DDKAFEESEKTFYI
+371 
-385 NDVDDLELAVKNQAD
+385 AVKNQKN
-400 GVTWIFTGEDYE
+400 GQTWILSEGEYDVDDDLLEVEANINGVKNGFVFPIFVDDITIKAAKGDDVLITSSYDPGKESGGIWSNQNLITISGKNVEIQGVDLKGNYNSYYEGCNKVIELIAGGKNLVIEDVELLPLEDSEGKVSSGSIYFNVDDAGDSILKDVTMYSWVNAKAVNDGTVTVDNLVQDFRNNVYAGYSDDNYGYAWNPGVSGENVEVEKLVIKADNNTKIDEQIFNDNLRNGTVIELEEGTYE
-412 IDSTILI
+412 IDKTLLIDKDVTIN
-419 TSDIIIEGN
+419 GN

-434 TTDISGEPNGS
+434 TTDIFGEPNGS

-458 INNISIDGN
+458 INNVSIDGN

-543 GKIDEDNSLYFEN
+543 GKIDEDNSVYFEN

-561 GTTIDA
+561 GTTVDA

-666 NRKDDDDKDK
+666 DRKDDDDKDK
-676 EEDKKPEEPE
+676 EEDKKPETPE
-686 EESIFSDVAINDPNY
+686 EESIFGDVAIDDPNY

-753 VTADAWYA
+753 VTADAWYT

-811 PNATRAWVASEI
+811 PNATRAWVASKI

>member
-37 VVEDSKATGFP
+37 VVEDSKATGLP
-48 EAQEG
+48 EAEDG
-53 VIKLTEDVTVDTITV
+53 VIKLTDDVTVDKITV

-86 PISFE
+86 PIGFE
-91 GTTLRFI
+91 EHTLRFI

-104 SKRGGTLELIG
+104 SKRGGTLKLTG
-115 IKGTTSAINP
+115 VAGNSSAINP
-125 KKDAAVEVKNINI
+125 KKGATVEVKNIKI
-138 ECTGSAFYPQGD
+138 ECTGSVFYPQGNT
-150 AAAVN
+150 AAVN
-155 IENCD
+155 IKNCD
-160 LKAAVYGIG
+160 IEAAVYGVG

-188 IITSSDDGDNT
+188 ITTSSDNGDNT
-199 AVLINVDGELNIIDS
+199 AVLINVEGTLNITDS
-214 ELISDRQALVVR
+214 ELTSDRQALVVR
-226 AGDAKVVGTKIT
+226 AGDAKVIGTKIT

-277 SAYKAEA
+277 NAYEAEA

-289 DCEIES
+289 DCEIGS

-351 EYLDEDSH
+351 Q
-359 LVKDEDGNYVAM
+359 
-371 DDKAFEESEKTFYI
+371 F
-385 NDVDDLELAVKNQAD
+385 
-400 GVTWIFTGEDYE
+400 
-412 IDSTILI
+412 
-419 TSDIIIEGN
+419 
-428 GSTIKV
+428 
-434 TTDISGEPNGS
+434 
-445 NSAIEI
+445 
-451 ENGANVV
+451 
-458 INNISIDGN
+458 
-467 ENVKHG
+467 
-473 INIFTAQGEDKI
+473 
-485 KVELNGVSIEDC
+485 
-497 KGYGV
+497 
-502 VNNASDLTVTDI
+502 
-514 STSGNG
+514 
-520 WGGINVDN
+520 
-528 SKSAGTDGASITING
+528 
-543 GKIDEDNSLYFEN
+543 
-556 ANAEA
+556 
-561 GTTIDA
+561 
-567 VIKDGTFEGNVT
+567 
-579 VAGNNADVTI
+579 
-589 EDGKFNGKVE
+589 
-599 VTEDSNSDL
+599 
-608 TIENGKFTNDV
+608 
-619 SEYLDEDSHLV
+619 LDEDSHLV

-651 NKSHGSSFELEEKEN
+651 NKSHGSRYELEEKEN
-666 NRKDDDDKDK
+666 DRKDDDDEDK
-676 EEDKKPEEPE
+676 EENKKPEEKPEEPE
-686 EESIFSDVAINDPNY
+686 EESIFSDVAIDDPNY

>member
-37 VVEDSKATGFP
+37 VVEDSKATGLP
-48 EAQEG
+48 EAEDG
-53 VIKLTEDVTVDTITV
+53 VIKLTDDVTVDKITV

-86 PISFE
+86 PIGFE
-91 GTTLRFI
+91 EHTLRFI

-104 SKRGGTLELIG
+104 SKRGGTLKLTG
-115 IKGTTSAINP
+115 VAGNSSAINP
-125 KKDAAVEVKNINI
+125 KKGATVEVKNIKI
-138 ECTGSAFYPQGD
+138 ECTGSVFYPQGNT
-150 AAAVN
+150 AAVN
-155 IENCD
+155 IKNCD
-160 LKAAVYGIG
+160 IEAAVYGVG

-188 IITSSDDGDNT
+188 ITTSSDNGDNT
-199 AVLINVDGELNIIDS
+199 AVLINVEGTLNITDS
-214 ELISDRQALVVR
+214 ELTSDRQALVVR
-226 AGDAKVVGTKIT
+226 AGDAKVIGTKIT

-277 SAYKAEA
+277 NAYEAEA

-289 DCEIES
+289 DCEIGS

-351 EYLDEDSH
+351 Q
-359 LVKDEDGNYVAM
+359 
-371 DDKAFEESEKTFYI
+371 F
-385 NDVDDLELAVKNQAD
+385 
-400 GVTWIFTGEDYE
+400 
-412 IDSTILI
+412 
-419 TSDIIIEGN
+419 
-428 GSTIKV
+428 
-434 TTDISGEPNGS
+434 
-445 NSAIEI
+445 
-451 ENGANVV
+451 
-458 INNISIDGN
+458 
-467 ENVKHG
+467 
-473 INIFTAQGEDKI
+473 
-485 KVELNGVSIEDC
+485 
-497 KGYGV
+497 
-502 VNNASDLTVTDI
+502 
-514 STSGNG
+514 
-520 WGGINVDN
+520 
-528 SKSAGTDGASITING
+528 
-543 GKIDEDNSLYFEN
+543 
-556 ANAEA
+556 
-561 GTTIDA
+561 
-567 VIKDGTFEGNVT
+567 
-579 VAGNNADVTI
+579 
-589 EDGKFNGKVE
+589 
-599 VTEDSNSDL
+599 
-608 TIENGKFTNDV
+608 
-619 SEYLDEDSHLV
+619 LDEDSHLV

-651 NKSHGSSFELEEKEN
+651 NKSHGSRYELEEKEN
-666 NRKDDDDKDK
+666 DRKDDDDEDK
-676 EEDKKPEEPE
+676 EENKKPEEKPEEPE
-686 EESIFSDVAINDPNY
+686 EESIFSDVAIDDPNY

-811 PNATRAWVASEI
+811 PNATRAWVASKI

>member
-37 VVEDSKATGFP
+37 VVEDSKATGLP
-48 EAQEG
+48 EAEDG
-53 VIKLTEDVTVDTITV
+53 VIKLTDDVTVDKITV

-86 PISFE
+86 SIGFE
-91 GTTLRFI
+91 EHTLRFI

-104 SKRGGTLELIG
+104 SKRGGTLKLTG
-115 IKGTTSAINP
+115 VAGNSSAINP
-125 KKDAAVEVKNINI
+125 KKGATVEVKNIKI
-138 ECTGSAFYPQGD
+138 ECTGSVFYPQGNT
-150 AAAVN
+150 AAVN
-155 IENCD
+155 IKNCD
-160 LKAAVYGIG
+160 IEAAVYGVG

-188 IITSSDDGDNT
+188 ITTSSDNGDNT
-199 AVLINVDGELNIIDS
+199 AVLINVEGTLNITDS
-214 ELISDRQALVVR
+214 ELTSDRQALVVR
-226 AGDAKVVGTKIT
+226 AGDAKVIGTKIT

-244 EQKDGN
+244 EDQDGN
-250 ATKYQD
+250 AEKYQN
-256 GNWKSGN
+256 GNWGSGN

-277 SAYKAEA
+277 TAYKAEA

-295 ENKDVPAIFT
+295 ENKNVPAIFT

-351 EYLDEDSH
+351 QFLDEDSH

-371 DDKAFEESEKTFYI
+371 D
-385 NDVDDLELAVKNQAD
+385 
-400 GVTWIFTGEDYE
+400 
-412 IDSTILI
+412 
-419 TSDIIIEGN
+419 
-428 GSTIKV
+428 
-434 TTDISGEPNGS
+434 
-445 NSAIEI
+445 
-451 ENGANVV
+451 
-458 INNISIDGN
+458 
-467 ENVKHG
+467 
-473 INIFTAQGEDKI
+473 
-485 KVELNGVSIEDC
+485 
-497 KGYGV
+497 
-502 VNNASDLTVTDI
+502 
-514 STSGNG
+514 
-520 WGGINVDN
+520 
-528 SKSAGTDGASITING
+528 
-543 GKIDEDNSLYFEN
+543 
-556 ANAEA
+556 
-561 GTTIDA
+561 
-567 VIKDGTFEGNVT
+567 
-579 VAGNNADVTI
+579 
-589 EDGKFNGKVE
+589 
-599 VTEDSNSDL
+599 
-608 TIENGKFTNDV
+608 
-619 SEYLDEDSHLV
+619 
-630 KDEDGNYIAM
+630 
-640 DEETYEDYLDD
+640 EETYEDYLDD
-651 NKSHGSSFELEEKEN
+651 NKSHGSRYELEEKEN
-666 NRKDDDDKDK
+666 NRKDDDDEDK
-676 EEDKKPEEPE
+676 EEDKKPEEKPEEPE

-811 PNATRAWVASEI
+811 PNATRAWVASKI

>member
-37 VVEDSKATGFP
+37 VVEDSKATGLP
-48 EAQEG
+48 EAEDG
-53 VIKLTEDVTVDTITV
+53 VIKLTDDVTVDKITV

-86 PISFE
+86 SIGFE
-91 GTTLRFI
+91 EHTLRFI

-104 SKRGGTLELIG
+104 SKRGGTLKLTG
-115 IKGTTSAINP
+115 VAGNSSAINP
-125 KKDAAVEVKNINI
+125 KKGATVEVKNIKI
-138 ECTGSAFYPQGD
+138 ECTGSVFYPQGNT
-150 AAAVN
+150 AAVN
-155 IENCD
+155 IKNCD
-160 LKAAVYGIG
+160 IEAAVYGVG

-188 IITSSDDGDNT
+188 ITTSSDNGDNT
-199 AVLINVDGELNIIDS
+199 AVLINVEGTLNITDS
-214 ELISDRQALVVR
+214 ELTSDRQALVVR
-226 AGDAKVVGTKIT
+226 AGDAKVIGTKIT

-244 EQKDGN
+244 EDQDGN
-250 ATKYQD
+250 AEKYQN
-256 GNWKSGN
+256 GNWGSGN

-277 SAYKAEA
+277 TAYKAEA

-295 ENKDVPAIFT
+295 ENKNVPAIFT

-351 EYLDEDSH
+351 QFLDEDSH

-371 DDKAFEESEKTFYI
+371 D
-385 NDVDDLELAVKNQAD
+385 
-400 GVTWIFTGEDYE
+400 
-412 IDSTILI
+412 
-419 TSDIIIEGN
+419 
-428 GSTIKV
+428 
-434 TTDISGEPNGS
+434 
-445 NSAIEI
+445 
-451 ENGANVV
+451 
-458 INNISIDGN
+458 
-467 ENVKHG
+467 
-473 INIFTAQGEDKI
+473 
-485 KVELNGVSIEDC
+485 
-497 KGYGV
+497 
-502 VNNASDLTVTDI
+502 
-514 STSGNG
+514 
-520 WGGINVDN
+520 
-528 SKSAGTDGASITING
+528 
-543 GKIDEDNSLYFEN
+543 
-556 ANAEA
+556 
-561 GTTIDA
+561 
-567 VIKDGTFEGNVT
+567 
-579 VAGNNADVTI
+579 
-589 EDGKFNGKVE
+589 
-599 VTEDSNSDL
+599 
-608 TIENGKFTNDV
+608 
-619 SEYLDEDSHLV
+619 
-630 KDEDGNYIAM
+630 
-640 DEETYEDYLDD
+640 EETYEDYLDD
-651 NKSHGSSFELEEKEN
+651 NKSHGSRYELEEKEN

-676 EEDKKPEEPE
+676 EEDKKPEEKPEEPE
-686 EESIFSDVAINDPNY
+686 EESIFSDVAIDDPNY

-713 VGVSDGVFAPNGTLT
+713 VGVSEKVFAPNGTLT

>member
-7 VTATVLSAVMALSV
+7 VIATVLSAVMAFSV
-21 MSIPVFAEE
+21 MGVTAFADDKYAKDAEIKIATAEE
-30 NAENEEA
+30 L
-37 VVEDSKATGFP
+37 VE
-48 EAQEG
+48 
-53 VIKLTEDVTVDTITV
+53 
-68 TEDITYDLNGN
+68 
-79 DLTYTGG
+79 
-86 PISFE
+86 
-91 GTTLRFI
+91 
-98 DSSVKG
+98 
-104 SKRGGTLELIG
+104 
-115 IKGTTSAINP
+115 
-125 KKDAAVEVKNINI
+125 
-138 ECTGSAFYPQGD
+138 
-150 AAAVN
+150 
-155 IENCD
+155 
-160 LKAAVYGIG
+160 
-169 TNAATV
+169 
-175 DNYGVVINIENSK
+175 
-188 IITSSDDGDNT
+188 
-199 AVLINVDGELNIIDS
+199 
-214 ELISDRQALVVR
+214 
-226 AGDAKVVGTKIT
+226 
-238 VTGKFA
+238 
-244 EQKDGN
+244 
-250 ATKYQD
+250 
-256 GNWKSGN
+256 
-263 EVPTGAII
+263 
-271 AGNTSE
+271 
-277 SAYKAEA
+277 
-284 NLTIE
+284 
-289 DCEIES
+289 
-295 ENKDVPAIFT
+295 
-305 DANKNFAS
+305 
-313 EVKITGNETVV
+313 
-324 TGSVMKNNEQENA
+324 
-337 DIVIMNG
+337 
-344 TFTDDVE
+344 
-351 EYLDEDSH
+351 
-359 LVKDEDGNYVAM
+359 
-371 DDKAFEESEKTFYI
+371 
-385 NDVDDLELAVKNQAD
+385 AVKNQKN
-400 GVTWIFTGEDYE
+400 GQTWILSEGEYDVDDDLLEVEANINGVKNGFVFPIFVDDITIKAAKGDDVLITSSYDPGKESGGIWSNQNLITISGKNVEIQGVDLKGNYNSYYEGCNKVIELIAGGKNLVIEDVELLPLEDSEGKVSSGSIYFNVDDAGDSILKDVTMYSWVNAKAVNDGTVTVDNLVQDFRNNVYAGYSDDNYGYAWNPGVSGENVEVEKLVIKADNNTKIDEQIFNDNLRNGTVIELEEGTYE
-412 IDSTILI
+412 IDKTLLIDKDVTIN
-419 TSDIIIEGN
+419 GN

-434 TTDISGEPNGS
+434 TTDIFGEPNGS

-458 INNISIDGN
+458 INNVSIDGN

-543 GKIDEDNSLYFEN
+543 GKIDEDNSVYFEN

-561 GTTIDA
+561 GTTVDA

-666 NRKDDDDKDK
+666 DRKDDDDKDK
-676 EEDKKPEEPE
+676 EEDKKPETPE
-686 EESIFSDVAINDPNY
+686 EESIFSDVAIDDPNY

-753 VTADAWYA
+753 VTADAWYT

-811 PNATRAWVASEI
+811 PNATRAWVASKI

>member
-37 VVEDSKATGFP
+37 VVEDSKATGLP
-48 EAQEG
+48 EAEDG
-53 VIKLTEDVTVDTITV
+53 VIKLTDDVTVDKITV

-86 PISFE
+86 SIGFE
-91 GTTLRFI
+91 EHTLRFI

-104 SKRGGTLELIG
+104 SKRGGTLKLTG
-115 IKGTTSAINP
+115 VAGNSSAINP
-125 KKDAAVEVKNINI
+125 KKGATVEVKNIKI
-138 ECTGSAFYPQGD
+138 ECTGSVFYPQGNT
-150 AAAVN
+150 ATVN
-155 IENCD
+155 IKNCD
-160 LKAAVYGIG
+160 IEAAVYGVG

-188 IITSSDDGDNT
+188 ITTSSKDGDNT

-214 ELISDRQALVVR
+214 ELTSDRQALVVR
-226 AGDAKVVGTKIT
+226 AGDAKVTGTKIT

-244 EQKDGN
+244 EQKNGN

-256 GNWKSGN
+256 GNWKRGN

-277 SAYKAEA
+277 NAYEAEA

-313 EVKITGNETVV
+313 EVEITGNKTVV

-351 EYLDEDSH
+351 QFLDEYSH
-359 LVKDEDGNYVAM
+359 LVKDEDGNYV
-371 DDKAFEESEKTFYI
+371 
-385 NDVDDLELAVKNQAD
+385 
-400 GVTWIFTGEDYE
+400 
-412 IDSTILI
+412 
-419 TSDIIIEGN
+419 
-428 GSTIKV
+428 
-434 TTDISGEPNGS
+434 
-445 NSAIEI
+445 
-451 ENGANVV
+451 
-458 INNISIDGN
+458 
-467 ENVKHG
+467 
-473 INIFTAQGEDKI
+473 
-485 KVELNGVSIEDC
+485 
-497 KGYGV
+497 
-502 VNNASDLTVTDI
+502 
-514 STSGNG
+514 
-520 WGGINVDN
+520 
-528 SKSAGTDGASITING
+528 
-543 GKIDEDNSLYFEN
+543 
-556 ANAEA
+556 
-561 GTTIDA
+561 
-567 VIKDGTFEGNVT
+567 
-579 VAGNNADVTI
+579 
-589 EDGKFNGKVE
+589 
-599 VTEDSNSDL
+599 
-608 TIENGKFTNDV
+608 
-619 SEYLDEDSHLV
+619 
-630 KDEDGNYIAM
+630 AM

-651 NKSHGSSFELEEKEN
+651 NKSHGSRYELEEKEN
-666 NRKDDDDKDK
+666 DRKDDDDEDK
-676 EEDKKPEEPE
+676 EEDKKPEEKPEEPE
-686 EESIFSDVAINDPNY
+686 EESIFSDVAIDDPNY

-713 VGVSDGVFAPNGTLT
+713 VGVSEKVFAPNGTLT

-811 PNATRAWVASEI
+811 SNATRAWVASEI

>member
-37 VVEDSKATGFP
+37 VVEDSKATGLP
-48 EAQEG
+48 EAEDG
-53 VIKLTEDVTVDTITV
+53 VIKLTDDVTVDKITV

-86 PISFE
+86 SIGFKE
-91 GTTLRFI
+91 HTLRFI

-104 SKRGGTLELIG
+104 SKRGGTLKLTG
-115 IKGTTSAINP
+115 VAGNSSAINP
-125 KKDAAVEVKNINI
+125 KKGATVEVKNIKI
-138 ECTGSAFYPQGD
+138 ECTGSVFYPQGNT
-150 AAAVN
+150 AAVN
-155 IENCD
+155 IKNCD
-160 LKAAVYGIG
+160 IEAAVYGVG

-188 IITSSDDGDNT
+188 ITTSSDNGDNT
-199 AVLINVDGELNIIDS
+199 AVLINVEGTLNITDS
-214 ELISDRQALVVR
+214 ELTSDRQALVVR
-226 AGDAKVVGTKIT
+226 AGDAKVIGTKIT

-244 EQKDGN
+244 KQEDGN

-271 AGNTSE
+271 VGNTSE
-277 SAYKAEA
+277 NAYEAEA
-284 NLTIE
+284 NLTIK

-295 ENKDVPAIFT
+295 ENKEVPAIFT

-324 TGSVMKNNEQENA
+324 TGSVMKNNKQENA

-351 EYLDEDSH
+351 Q
-359 LVKDEDGNYVAM
+359 
-371 DDKAFEESEKTFYI
+371 F
-385 NDVDDLELAVKNQAD
+385 
-400 GVTWIFTGEDYE
+400 
-412 IDSTILI
+412 
-419 TSDIIIEGN
+419 
-428 GSTIKV
+428 
-434 TTDISGEPNGS
+434 
-445 NSAIEI
+445 
-451 ENGANVV
+451 
-458 INNISIDGN
+458 
-467 ENVKHG
+467 
-473 INIFTAQGEDKI
+473 
-485 KVELNGVSIEDC
+485 
-497 KGYGV
+497 
-502 VNNASDLTVTDI
+502 
-514 STSGNG
+514 
-520 WGGINVDN
+520 
-528 SKSAGTDGASITING
+528 
-543 GKIDEDNSLYFEN
+543 
-556 ANAEA
+556 
-561 GTTIDA
+561 
-567 VIKDGTFEGNVT
+567 
-579 VAGNNADVTI
+579 
-589 EDGKFNGKVE
+589 
-599 VTEDSNSDL
+599 
-608 TIENGKFTNDV
+608 
-619 SEYLDEDSHLV
+619 LDEDSHLV

-651 NKSHGSSFELEEKEN
+651 NKSHGSRYELEEKEN
-666 NRKDDDDKDK
+666 DRKDDDDEDK
-676 EEDKKPEEPE
+676 EENKKPEEKPEEPE
-686 EESIFSDVAINDPNY
+686 EESIFSDVAIDDPNY

-811 PNATRAWVASEI
+811 PNATRAWVASKI

>member
-37 VVEDSKATGFP
+37 VVEDSKATGLP
-48 EAQEG
+48 EAEDG
-53 VIKLTEDVTVDTITV
+53 VIKLTDDVTVDKITV

-86 PISFE
+86 SIGFE
-91 GTTLRFI
+91 EHTLRFI

-104 SKRGGTLELIG
+104 SKRGGTLKLTG
-115 IKGTTSAINP
+115 VAGNSSAINP
-125 KKDAAVEVKNINI
+125 KKGATVEVKNIKI
-138 ECTGSAFYPQGD
+138 ECTGSVFYPQGNT
-150 AAAVN
+150 AAVN
-155 IENCD
+155 IKNCD
-160 LKAAVYGIG
+160 IEAAVYGVG

-188 IITSSDDGDNT
+188 ITTSSDNGDNT
-199 AVLINVDGELNIIDS
+199 AVLINVEGTLNITDS
-214 ELISDRQALVVR
+214 ELTSDRQALVVR
-226 AGDAKVVGTKIT
+226 AGDAKVIGTKIT

-271 AGNTSE
+271 VGNTSE
-277 SAYKAEA
+277 NAYEAEA
-284 NLTIE
+284 NLTIK

-295 ENKDVPAIFT
+295 ENKEVPAIFT

-351 EYLDEDSH
+351 Q
-359 LVKDEDGNYVAM
+359 
-371 DDKAFEESEKTFYI
+371 F
-385 NDVDDLELAVKNQAD
+385 
-400 GVTWIFTGEDYE
+400 
-412 IDSTILI
+412 
-419 TSDIIIEGN
+419 
-428 GSTIKV
+428 
-434 TTDISGEPNGS
+434 
-445 NSAIEI
+445 
-451 ENGANVV
+451 
-458 INNISIDGN
+458 
-467 ENVKHG
+467 
-473 INIFTAQGEDKI
+473 
-485 KVELNGVSIEDC
+485 
-497 KGYGV
+497 
-502 VNNASDLTVTDI
+502 
-514 STSGNG
+514 
-520 WGGINVDN
+520 
-528 SKSAGTDGASITING
+528 
-543 GKIDEDNSLYFEN
+543 
-556 ANAEA
+556 
-561 GTTIDA
+561 
-567 VIKDGTFEGNVT
+567 
-579 VAGNNADVTI
+579 
-589 EDGKFNGKVE
+589 
-599 VTEDSNSDL
+599 
-608 TIENGKFTNDV
+608 
-619 SEYLDEDSHLV
+619 LDEDSHLV

-651 NKSHGSSFELEEKEN
+651 NKSHGSRYELEEKEN
-666 NRKDDDDKDK
+666 DRKDDDDEDK
-676 EEDKKPEEPE
+676 EENKKPEEKPEEPE
-686 EESIFSDVAINDPNY
+686 EESIFSDVAIDDPNY

-811 PNATRAWVASEI
+811 PNATRAWVASKI

>member
-37 VVEDSKATGFP
+37 VVEDSKATGLP
-48 EAQEG
+48 EAEDG
-53 VIKLTEDVTVDTITV
+53 VIKLTDDVTVDKITV

-86 PISFE
+86 SIGFE
-91 GTTLRFI
+91 EHTLRFI

-104 SKRGGTLELIG
+104 SKRGGTLKLTG
-115 IKGTTSAINP
+115 VAGNSSAINP
-125 KKDAAVEVKNINI
+125 KKGATVEVKNIKI
-138 ECTGSAFYPQGD
+138 ECTGSVFYPQGNT
-150 AAAVN
+150 AAVN
-155 IENCD
+155 IKNCD
-160 LKAAVYGIG
+160 IEAAVYGVG

-188 IITSSDDGDNT
+188 ITTSSDNGDNT
-199 AVLINVDGELNIIDS
+199 AVLINVEGTLNITDS
-214 ELISDRQALVVR
+214 ELTSDRQALVVR
-226 AGDAKVVGTKIT
+226 AGDAKVIGTKIT

-250 ATKYQD
+250 ATKYQN
-256 GNWKSGN
+256 GNWGTGN

-271 AGNTSE
+271 VGNTSE
-277 SAYKAEA
+277 NAYEAEA
-284 NLTIE
+284 NLTIK

-295 ENKDVPAIFT
+295 ENKEVPAIFT

-351 EYLDEDSH
+351 Q
-359 LVKDEDGNYVAM
+359 
-371 DDKAFEESEKTFYI
+371 F
-385 NDVDDLELAVKNQAD
+385 
-400 GVTWIFTGEDYE
+400 
-412 IDSTILI
+412 
-419 TSDIIIEGN
+419 
-428 GSTIKV
+428 
-434 TTDISGEPNGS
+434 
-445 NSAIEI
+445 
-451 ENGANVV
+451 
-458 INNISIDGN
+458 
-467 ENVKHG
+467 
-473 INIFTAQGEDKI
+473 
-485 KVELNGVSIEDC
+485 
-497 KGYGV
+497 
-502 VNNASDLTVTDI
+502 
-514 STSGNG
+514 
-520 WGGINVDN
+520 
-528 SKSAGTDGASITING
+528 
-543 GKIDEDNSLYFEN
+543 
-556 ANAEA
+556 
-561 GTTIDA
+561 
-567 VIKDGTFEGNVT
+567 
-579 VAGNNADVTI
+579 
-589 EDGKFNGKVE
+589 
-599 VTEDSNSDL
+599 
-608 TIENGKFTNDV
+608 
-619 SEYLDEDSHLV
+619 LDEDSHLV

-651 NKSHGSSFELEEKEN
+651 NKSHGSRYELEEKEN
-666 NRKDDDDKDK
+666 DRKDDDDEDK
-676 EEDKKPEEPE
+676 EENKKPEEKPEEPE
-686 EESIFSDVAINDPNY
+686 EESIFSDVAIDDPNY

-811 PNATRAWVASEI
+811 PNATRAWVASKI

>member
-21 MSIPVFAEE
+21 MSFTAFAEE

-37 VVEDSKATGFP
+37 VVEDSKATGLP
-48 EAQEG
+48 EAEDG
-53 VIKLTEDVTVDTITV
+53 VIKLTDDVTVDKITV

-86 PISFE
+86 PIGFE
-91 GTTLRFI
+91 EHTLRFI

-104 SKRGGTLELIG
+104 SKRGGTLKLTG
-115 IKGTTSAINP
+115 VAGNSSAINP
-125 KKDAAVEVKNINI
+125 KKGATVEVKNIKI
-138 ECTGSAFYPQGD
+138 ECTGSVFYPQGNT
-150 AAAVN
+150 AAVN
-155 IENCD
+155 IKNCD
-160 LKAAVYGIG
+160 IEAAVYGVG

-188 IITSSDDGDNT
+188 ITTSSDNGDNT
-199 AVLINVDGELNIIDS
+199 AVLINVEGTLNITDS
-214 ELISDRQALVVR
+214 ELTSDRQALVVR
-226 AGDAKVVGTKIT
+226 AGDAKVIGTKIT

-277 SAYKAEA
+277 NAYEAEA

-289 DCEIES
+289 DCEIGS

-313 EVKITGNETVV
+313 EVEITGNKTVV

-351 EYLDEDSH
+351 ELLDEDSH

-371 DDKAFEESEKTFYI
+371 D
-385 NDVDDLELAVKNQAD
+385 
-400 GVTWIFTGEDYE
+400 
-412 IDSTILI
+412 
-419 TSDIIIEGN
+419 
-428 GSTIKV
+428 
-434 TTDISGEPNGS
+434 
-445 NSAIEI
+445 
-451 ENGANVV
+451 
-458 INNISIDGN
+458 
-467 ENVKHG
+467 
-473 INIFTAQGEDKI
+473 
-485 KVELNGVSIEDC
+485 
-497 KGYGV
+497 
-502 VNNASDLTVTDI
+502 
-514 STSGNG
+514 
-520 WGGINVDN
+520 
-528 SKSAGTDGASITING
+528 
-543 GKIDEDNSLYFEN
+543 
-556 ANAEA
+556 
-561 GTTIDA
+561 
-567 VIKDGTFEGNVT
+567 
-579 VAGNNADVTI
+579 
-589 EDGKFNGKVE
+589 
-599 VTEDSNSDL
+599 
-608 TIENGKFTNDV
+608 
-619 SEYLDEDSHLV
+619 
-630 KDEDGNYIAM
+630 
-640 DEETYEDYLDD
+640 EETYEDYLDD
-651 NKSHGSSFELEEKEN
+651 KKSHGSRYELEEKEN
-666 NRKDDDDKDK
+666 DRKDDDDEDK
-676 EEDKKPEEPE
+676 EEDKKPEEKPEEPE
-686 EESIFSDVAINDPNY
+686 EESIFSDVAIDDPNY

-713 VGVSDGVFAPNGTLT
+713 VGVSEKVFAPNGTLT

-811 PNATRAWVASEI
+811 PNATRAWVASKI

>member
-37 VVEDSKATGFP
+37 VVEDSKATGLP
-48 EAQEG
+48 EAEDG
-53 VIKLTEDVTVDTITV
+53 VIKLTDDVTVDKITV

-86 PISFE
+86 SIGFE
-91 GTTLRFI
+91 EHTLRFI

-104 SKRGGTLELIG
+104 SKRGGTLKLTG
-115 IKGTTSAINP
+115 VAGNSSAINP
-125 KKDAAVEVKNINI
+125 KKGATVEVKNIKI
-138 ECTGSAFYPQGD
+138 ECTGSVFYPQGNT
-150 AAAVN
+150 AAVN
-155 IENCD
+155 IKNCD
-160 LKAAVYGIG
+160 IEAAVYGVG

-188 IITSSDDGDNT
+188 ITTSSDNGDNT
-199 AVLINVDGELNIIDS
+199 AVLINVEGTLNITDS
-214 ELISDRQALVVR
+214 ELTSDRQALVVR
-226 AGDAKVVGTKIT
+226 AGDAKVIGTKIT

-271 AGNTSE
+271 VGNTSE
-277 SAYKAEA
+277 NAYEAEA
-284 NLTIE
+284 NLTIK

-295 ENKDVPAIFT
+295 ENKEVPAIFT

-351 EYLDEDSH
+351 Q
-359 LVKDEDGNYVAM
+359 
-371 DDKAFEESEKTFYI
+371 F
-385 NDVDDLELAVKNQAD
+385 
-400 GVTWIFTGEDYE
+400 
-412 IDSTILI
+412 
-419 TSDIIIEGN
+419 
-428 GSTIKV
+428 
-434 TTDISGEPNGS
+434 
-445 NSAIEI
+445 
-451 ENGANVV
+451 
-458 INNISIDGN
+458 
-467 ENVKHG
+467 
-473 INIFTAQGEDKI
+473 
-485 KVELNGVSIEDC
+485 
-497 KGYGV
+497 
-502 VNNASDLTVTDI
+502 
-514 STSGNG
+514 
-520 WGGINVDN
+520 
-528 SKSAGTDGASITING
+528 
-543 GKIDEDNSLYFEN
+543 
-556 ANAEA
+556 
-561 GTTIDA
+561 
-567 VIKDGTFEGNVT
+567 
-579 VAGNNADVTI
+579 
-589 EDGKFNGKVE
+589 
-599 VTEDSNSDL
+599 
-608 TIENGKFTNDV
+608 
-619 SEYLDEDSHLV
+619 LDEDSHLV

-713 VGVSDGVFAPNGTLT
+713 VGVSEKVFAPNGTLT

-811 PNATRAWVASEI
+811 PNATRAWVASKI